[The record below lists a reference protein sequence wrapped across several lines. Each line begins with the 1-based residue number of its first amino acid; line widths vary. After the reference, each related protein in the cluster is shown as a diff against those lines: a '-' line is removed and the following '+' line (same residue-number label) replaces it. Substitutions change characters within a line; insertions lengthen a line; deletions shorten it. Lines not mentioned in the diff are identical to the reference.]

1 MPSIPSWFRDA
12 RYGLFIHYGL
22 YSLVGR
28 AEWVMN
34 REQIPV
40 SEYARLAQ
48 RFTAEKFDADALIR
62 RARDWGMRYAVMVT
76 KHQDGF
82 CLYNSTVTDF
92 NTVKTAARRD
102 LVAEFVAA
110 CRKHGL
116 RIGLYHSLDDWS
128 LVPNTVDAL
137 ERPAECHEKFLD
149 LIHAQISDV
158 MSNYG
163 PIDIMWYDGWWP
175 FDGEGWRAR
184 EIHAMV
190 RRLQP
195 HILMNGRCAIPGD
208 FATPEGHVTPSEGM
222 WEACVQTNNNWGYHA
237 GDHNWKTPREI
248 AQMLAR
254 AAAYTGNLLLNV
266 GPRGDGSV
274 PEAAGEILDRVG
286 EWLQVNGEAI
296 YGTVR
301 FGINL
306 RERAGERSDF
316 SPHGSY
322 TAKGNAFYL
331 LASSWPGSRLVITG
345 LECRVEEVAVL
356 GTQKTF
362 LFAQEEGRLTVTDLP
377 ETVDPALP
385 TVIRFRTKDT
395 PCIYRTGGHR
405 NPTVPHCRY
414 DPVESEV
421 QI

>member
-1 MPSIPSWFRDA
+1 MTIIPSWFRDA
-12 RYGLFIHYGL
+12 RYGLFVHYGL
-22 YSLVGR
+22 YSLLGR
-28 AEWVMN
+28 AEWAMH

-40 SEYARLAQ
+40 SEYAQLAK

-62 RARDWGMRYAVMVT
+62 RARQWGMRYAVLT
-76 KHQDGF
+76 CKHQEGF
-82 CLYNSTVTDF
+82 CLYNSSVTDF
-92 NTVKTAARRD
+92 NSVKSAARRD

-116 RIGLYHSLDDWS
+116 KIGLYHSLDDWS
-128 LVPNTVDAL
+128 IVPNAVDAL
-137 ERPAECHEKFLD
+137 ERPAECYDKFIER
-149 LIHAQISDV
+149 IHAQFRDI

-175 FDGEGWRAR
+175 FDGKGWRAR
-184 EIHAMV
+184 ELHDMV

-208 FATPEGHVTPSEGM
+208 FATPEGHVTPAEGM
-222 WEACVQTNNNWGYHA
+222 WEACMTHNNNWGYHA
-237 GDHNWKTPREI
+237 GDHNWKPPRDI
-248 AQMLAR
+248 VQMLAR

-266 GPRGDGSV
+266 GPCGDGSV
-274 PEAAGEILDRVG
+274 PEEAGRILDRVG

-296 YGTVR
+296 FGTDR

-306 RERAGERSDF
+306 RERGTERSDF

-331 LASSWPGSRLVITG
+331 LASSWPGSRLIITG
-345 LECRVEEVAVL
+345 VECRVEEVSIL
-356 GTQKTF
+356 GKSGALPF
-362 LFAQEEGRLTVTDLP
+362 VQEDRRLTVTGLP

-385 TVIRFRTKDT
+385 TVIRFRTQDA
-395 PCIYRTGGHR
+395 PRLYRSGGHYD
-405 NPTVPHCRY
+405 PAVPHCRY
-414 DPVESEV
+414 DPAESEV
-421 QI
+421 QG